1 MSRKTEN
8 KKYIAKKQL
17 NRQSIAFRLDH
28 DILTR
33 IVYVSLKN
41 LTSIL
46 NALKMCCFSH
56 ART

>member
-28 DILTR
+28 DILTYCLR
-33 IVYVSLKN
+33 QFKKFN
-41 LTSIL
+41 
-46 NALKMCCFSH
+46 
-56 ART
+56 